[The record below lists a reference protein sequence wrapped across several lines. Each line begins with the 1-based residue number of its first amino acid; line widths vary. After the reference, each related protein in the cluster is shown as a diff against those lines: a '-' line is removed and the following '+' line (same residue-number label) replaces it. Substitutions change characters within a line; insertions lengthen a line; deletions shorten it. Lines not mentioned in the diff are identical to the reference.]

1 MGSVI
6 LPPDLR
12 PFTLYTA
19 WRSPGEQLSAWA
31 ALTRFGRLESA
42 MTFSIVAFDPG
53 SGSWGIAVASKF
65 LAVGAVVPWGRAGA
79 GAVATQAMANLSY
92 GPDGLDLLAEGVSAD
107 QAVAQLTDLDD
118 EREHRQIG
126 MVDAEGRGATFTGAS
141 CLDWAGGQAGEG
153 FAIQGNIL
161 AGPQVVAA
169 MADAWTTSAGEPFE
183 RRLVAALAAGDQAG
197 GDRRGRQSA
206 ALRVLRAG
214 AAYGGVLDIAIDLRV
229 DDHSAPIDELT
240 RLLDLHELYFGKPAP
255 ETLLPLEGSLAAEV
269 AANLETLGYPTSS
282 GLAEALDTWA
292 STENFEER
300 LVPGK
305 LDPVILSQLRHQA
318 AETTS

>member
-1 MGSVI
+1 
-6 LPPDLR
+6 
-12 PFTLYTA
+12 
-19 WRSPGEQLSAWA
+19 
-31 ALTRFGRLESA
+31 

-92 GPDGLDLLAEGVSAD
+92 GPDGLELLTGGVAAD
-107 QAVAQLTDLDD
+107 EAVAQLTGADD
-118 EREHRQIG
+118 EREHRQVG
-126 MVDAEGRGATFTGAS
+126 LVDAQGRGATFTGPA
-141 CLDWAGGQAGEG
+141 CLDWAGGEAGDG

-169 MADAWTTSAGEPFE
+169 MADVWKESAGEAFE
-183 RRLVAALAAGDQAG
+183 RRLVAALAAGDEAG

-206 ALRVLRAG
+206 ALRVWREG
-214 AAYGGVLDIAIDLRV
+214 AAYGGVLDTAIDLRV
-229 DDHSAPIDELT
+229 DDHRTPIDELR
-240 RLLDLHELYFGKPAP
+240 RLLDLHDLYFGKPDPAS
-255 ETLLPLEGSLAAEV
+255 LLPLEGPLAAEV
-269 AANLETLGYPTSS
+269 AASLKSLGYPA
-282 GLAEALDTWA
+282 GNGADQADALNTWA

-305 LDPVILSQLRHQA
+305 LDPVLLAQLRDQSA
-318 AETTS
+318 RRARGAGS